1 MKLISRNF
9 FLLFINWLF
18 TFFYRAGF
26 AIVLGI
32 GIVSFI
38 KFLLYVI
45 FVDCIG
51 VGICIATILWFVS
64 NKMLLK
70 SQSTELDV
78 EWGFCFDVHLNAF
91 FPLLVILH
99 FIQLFFYSILISKP
113 WFIATLFGNT
123 LWYVIVHFFHEI
135 NFTKFFEFRISG
147 WWLLDITCTSLFW
160 VTIPYIFWNGQNYFY
175 THLFHSFLYIWVL

>member
-1 MKLISRNF
+1 MKSILRKF
-9 FLLFINWLF
+9 FSWNWFHGIFSPFYHINWLF

-99 FIQLFFYSILISKP
+99 FIQLFFYSILISKS
-113 WFIATLFGNT
+113 WFVATLFGNT
-123 LWYVIVHFFHEI
+123 LWYVYTIQ
-135 NFTKFFEFRISG
+135 
-147 WWLLDITCTSLFW
+147 LF
-160 VTIPYIFWNGQNYFY
+160 VYLHN
-175 THLFHSFLYIWVL
+175 LSFL